1 MGSTRLIGVFITVA
15 AVGAGGCSSNSGND
29 AGALNP
35 GDGSGDVTIAVD
47 ARGVLPGTIRMAVP
61 AYFPPGPAW
70 QRVIAAAPTVGMV
83 VINPASGP
91 GTSTNPQYAQVIA
104 QARAAGIIV
113 LGYVSTNYGQRA
125 EADITA
131 DINAYYDQYSLTG
144 LYLAEGPMEADCTT
158 LEPEYRRLVDVAKGR
173 DPQTYMAVGTHFCP
187 TYVYFFD
194 QMVEFAMSW
203 SNYQLY
209 VTPAWMPAHSPE
221 RFCHFISGV
230 PEEEAGAAVSR
241 AIANGAGWVF
251 ATEQTEP
258 NPWGQLPSYF
268 DAELQAIRTLTP

>member
-1 MGSTRLIGVFITVA
+1 
-15 AVGAGGCSSNSGND
+15 
-29 AGALNP
+29 
-35 GDGSGDVTIAVD
+35 
-47 ARGVLPGTIRMAVP
+47 
-61 AYFPPGPAW
+61 
-70 QRVIAAAPTVGMV
+70 
-83 VINPASGP
+83 
-91 GTSTNPQYAQVIA
+91 
-104 QARAAGIIV
+104 
-113 LGYVSTNYGQRA
+113 
-125 EADITA
+125 
-131 DINAYYDQYSLTG
+131 
-144 LYLAEGPMEADCTT
+144 
-158 LEPEYRRLVDVAKGR
+158 
-173 DPQTYMAVGTHFCP
+173 MAVGTHFCP